1 MYSPYQLRKKILVM
15 SHAWFPFKI
24 TGSTGLDDEIDDT
37 LKIKMILSPI
47 TALFVEDKRIKDEE
61 MATNPFACSNMWARD
76 FRTYLAAEGKKEVRM
91 ETRKN
96 LWKVTH
102 KDISAGVTLDP
113 WEFWNNGVCMVGQN
127 HSKCDKY
134 ILYGHGK
141 FSLNG
146 GVACGYVAK
155 PPVLIDPQAGEPTLT
170 TQFTFTL
177 ISGQNLSQ
185 LITKRNPELEYHMY
199 VEVEFRGMKQ
209 ETEKNV
215 MWRSAICSLNLFHPY
230 WISDDH
236 KFQSFT
242 FETKFPNF
250 SILVIRAIEAR
261 DGTILGRC
269 AIPMSACRSGYRA
282 VQLLDYK
289 HHKIPNTFLL
299 LNVGKRKMRP

>member
-1 MYSPYQLRKKILVM
+1 MNAFCFRYSDYPFILSIETYCSLQVAEAAVKSFQDILGSALWTPSTKDFSSAKKMYSPYQLRKKILVM

-199 VEVEFRGMKQ
+199 VEVEFV
-209 ETEKNV
+209 NL
-215 MWRSAICSLNLFHPY
+215 SLSKSNR
-230 WISDDH
+230 
-236 KFQSFT
+236 
-242 FETKFPNF
+242 E
-250 SILVIRAIEAR
+250 V
-261 DGTILGRC
+261 
-269 AIPMSACRSGYRA
+269 
-282 VQLLDYK
+282 
-289 HHKIPNTFLL
+289 
-299 LNVGKRKMRP
+299 